1 MASIIKVD
9 TIQDQ
14 DGNNII
20 NESANTIT
28 IGASGD
34 AITIPSGATFAS
46 VGIDDN
52 ATSTAITIN
61 SSQNVD
67 IAGTLTID
75 NTLSISNGTASGF
88 LQTSGSFL
96 QFGTS
101 TAGDIPIYTNNAERM
116 RINSSGNVGIGTASP
131 QEKLHIETPT
141 GSANETGLK
150 IRNGTA
156 VNDVM
161 AQIKLQGGYAA
172 TSNEATAIISGGRE
186 SSGNASKITFST
198 GTTSQSERM
207 RITSTGNVGIGT
219 SSPQEKLHI
228 ETPTGSASETG
239 LKIRNGTSA
248 NDVMAQIKLQGG
260 YTATSTEATAIISG
274 GRESSS
280 NASKLTFSTGQPA
293 SERMRIDRYGRVGIG
308 TSSPLATLHVEDE
321 VADNSEEASFL
332 FGRSKKHSG
341 YVSNVTASTGTIIF
355 QISSTNSNY
364 RSALCKLNLHGRTGS
379 AGGVANHP
387 SAVYYFTL
395 VTGFG
400 ASANFSTPTLTA
412 VYENVFDKATDFA
425 FSSTTNNKTCTLT
438 FTNPTSYLQNT
449 MYYTLEIIGE
459 RFNLDSVT
467 VT

>member
-101 TAGDIPIYTNNAERM
+101 TAGDIPIYTNNVERM

-219 SSPQEKLHI
+219 TSPTAPLTVIGGDNTTQMI
-228 ETPTGSASETG
+228 IGGNTGATG
-239 LKIRNGTSA
+239 RGLRI
-248 NDVMAQIKLQGG
+248 
-260 YTATSTEATAIISG
+260 ATDLL
-274 GRESSS
+274 SS
-280 NASKLTFSTGQPA
+280 NNDIAILDAPFTSGTLAFQTVS
-293 SERMRIDRYGRVGIG
+293 SERMRIDRYGDVLVNTTSNGTESNLNVQGQFGMSSARGFIFETQEGRNGSYSSITLQFTTGANGRTCFIESMVG
-308 TSSPLATLHVEDE
+308 S
-321 VADNSEEASFL
+321 
-332 FGRSKKHSG
+332 SG
-341 YVSNVTASTGTIIF
+341 YYLYHIAHRYRGEPTNVLVNQGNGPTISWSVSNSGSNSGSVYTYVVNF
-355 QISSTNSNY
+355 PSSTSHPY
-364 RSALCKLNLHGRTGS
+364 AKFKVSL
-379 AGGVANHP
+379 GGYITTP
-387 SAVYYFTL
+387 IT
-395 VTGFG
+395 
-400 ASANFSTPTLTA
+400 ST
-412 VYENVFDKATDFA
+412 
-425 FSSTTNNKTCTLT
+425 SLT
-438 FTNPTSYLQNT
+438 FA
-449 MYYTLEIIGE
+449 
-459 RFNLDSVT
+459 
-467 VT
+467 

>member
-1 MASIIKVD
+1 MSNARDKA
-9 TIQDQ
+9 
-14 DGNNII
+14 NIPAL
-20 NESANTIT
+20 NFSST
-28 IGASGD
+28 
-34 AITIPSGATFAS
+34 
-46 VGIDDN
+46 GIDDN

-75 NTLSISNGTASGF
+75 DTLSISNGTASGF

-219 SSPQEKLHI
+219 SSPSASYKLDVSGAIRGTALRVYDTTPSLTIHSSNSSLGASDSIGALYFNTSDSTTPGGGGIVSTI
-228 ETPTGSASETG
+228 ETYSTTSNGSDYALKISKREGSGGGECVINMGGASTGNISFGTNTSGSATTRMTIAKDGKVGINTTSPYGKFEVHSGGGGTNYTGSSAIKSGVTWGSEASSHTIDLWNYNEADNTSG
-239 LKIRNGTSA
+239 MLLVHAKADSSKCGTLMLLFTKRVGQTVKITTVSSKLDGMSTFSASTSA
-248 NDVMAQIKLQGG
+248 NDI
-260 YTATSTEATAIISG
+260 IISTD
-274 GRESSS
+274 SDCAICWQSY
-280 NASKLTFSTGQPA
+280 
-293 SERMRIDRYGRVGIG
+293 YGV
-308 TSSPLATLHVEDE
+308 
-321 VADNSEEASFL
+321 
-332 FGRSKKHSG
+332 
-341 YVSNVTASTGTIIF
+341 
-355 QISSTNSNY
+355 
-364 RSALCKLNLHGRTGS
+364 
-379 AGGVANHP
+379 
-387 SAVYYFTL
+387 
-395 VTGFG
+395 
-400 ASANFSTPTLTA
+400 
-412 VYENVFDKATDFA
+412 
-425 FSSTTNNKTCTLT
+425 
-438 FTNPTSYLQNT
+438 
-449 MYYTLEIIGE
+449 
-459 RFNLDSVT
+459 
-467 VT
+467 